1 MKASRA
7 SEQLFLYNYLNK
19 MEQPNIDYFI
29 KLSNNN
35 ASFQQKL
42 IELVKYELPLEIDF
56 YFNYKKLNEWEKAA
70 ESVHK
75 LKHKIGVLGMEK
87 GYHVAEAYE
96 NNLRE
101 GSTALEATFEEI
113 LTTINQFVKLL

>member
-1 MKASRA
+1 
-7 SEQLFLYNYLNK
+7 

-35 ASFQQKL
+35 ASFKQKL
-42 IELVKYELPLEIDF
+42 IEVVKYELPLEIDF
-56 YFNYKKLNEWEKAA
+56 YIKCIAQNEWEKAA

-87 GYHVAEAYE
+87 GYNVAEEYE
-96 NNLRE
+96 KNLRE
-101 GSTALEATFEEI
+101 GSKELQSEFEQL
-113 LTTINQFVKLL
+113 LTIMNQFINLL